1 RRLLREGRRLRG
13 VETADGVIEADA
25 YVLAA
30 GVASRRLGLSA
41 GLDLPVYPIKGYSLS
56 LPIAN
61 DAAAP
66 RVSITD
72 TAQKLVYARLGS
84 ALRVAGMADIVGPSD
99 SIDPARLEQL
109 TRQAR
114 ETFPQASTWQEL
126 SPWTGL
132 RPATPKGLPVL
143 GESGLDNLLLNT
155 GHGALGFTLA
165 FGSAEAIAAQVAGRP
180 APVPMED
187 FSLKAA

>member
-1 RRLLREGRRLRG
+1 DRAACLDLEPALSGIAGRIAGGIFTADDAAADPYRLCQGIETLLSGDNGGVTFAYGRKVRRLRRKGRRLRG
-13 VETADGVIEADA
+13 VETADGLIEADA

-84 ALRVAGMADIVGPSD
+84 A
-99 SIDPARLEQL
+99 
-109 TRQAR
+109 
-114 ETFPQASTWQEL
+114 
-126 SPWTGL
+126 
-132 RPATPKGLPVL
+132 
-143 GESGLDNLLLNT
+143 
-155 GHGALGFTLA
+155 
-165 FGSAEAIAAQVAGRP
+165 
-180 APVPMED
+180 
-187 FSLKAA
+187 